1 MTDPHIQHRL
11 NCTHPNIHTTRG
23 ITKDLHTCRTCG
35 AETLTLKPA
44 KRVAMSEDSSLPLGV
59 KSGRMDPAKTNRPTR
74 ERRTV
79 LSTPSATNGKEA
91 VDS

>member
-1 MTDPHIQHRL
+1 MAETRCQ
-11 NCTHPNIHTTRG
+11 TRG
-23 ITKDLHTCRTCG
+23 FVVGGWYDG
-35 AETLTLKPA
+35 
-44 KRVAMSEDSSLPLGV
+44 G
-59 KSGRMDPAKTNRPTR
+59 AKTNRPTR